1 MTMQKLD
8 ATLIGQ
14 KLRTLRGARPQKEVA
29 DALGVTTM
37 AISSYENGERIPRD
51 EIKIALARYYET
63 TVESIFLATS
73 KRFACYGAGTPET

>member
-29 DALGVTTM
+29 DALGVTM

-51 EIKIALARYYET
+51 EIKIALARYYEA
-63 TVESIFLATS
+63 TVEQIFFS
-73 KRFACYGAGTPET
+73 DK

>member
-14 KLRTLRGARPQKEVA
+14 KLRTLRGARSQKEVA
-29 DALGVTTM
+29 DTLGVTTM

-63 TVESIFLATS
+63 TVEQIFFS
-73 KRFACYGAGTPET
+73 DK

>member
-14 KLRTLRGARPQKEVA
+14 KLRTLLGAIPQKEVA

-37 AISSYENGERIPRD
+37 AIYSYENGERIPRD
-51 EIKIALARYYET
+51 EIKIALARYYEA
-63 TVESIFLATS
+63 TV
-73 KRFACYGAGTPET
+73 

>member
-51 EIKIALARYYET
+51 EIKIALARYYEA
-63 TVESIFLATS
+63 TVEQIFFS
-73 KRFACYGAGTPET
+73 DE